1 MTATV
6 HGTDLGDQPA
16 WGPELPGRY
25 RLGGLVGVGGTA
37 SVYRATDVSTGT
49 EVAVK
54 VLHATSDP
62 TVAARFAGEVRL
74 LRGLHH
80 PGLARIVDAGLAGPH
95 PFLVTRFVD
104 GETLQTTI
112 RRGPMDVSEVTA
124 LGARL
129 ASTLAHV
136 HAHGVVHRDVK
147 PANILLDGTGR
158 PFLTDFGV
166 SRLVEA
172 TQLTETG
179 ATVGTPAYMA
189 PEQVRGSR
197 VGPAADVYALGLVL
211 LEALTGRREYPGG
224 LVESAV
230 ARLHRSPRVP
240 AELPTGLAA
249 LLRRMT
255 ADDPDRRP
263 DAGTVATRLAGRDA
277 AAAARGRRVARVL
290 AAAVALGVVGLG
302 VSRVPDLVRADAVVA
317 DTPAVLDAPAEA
329 GPIRPRTAGPAW
341 SWPSGPGP
349 RRRVAPVPRPRPA
362 PSRPRRR
369 RPGPRRTRAR
379 PGHSTTMLLTVRR
392 ATPQPATLRRTT
404 GPATP
409 QPATVSATPTRELRR
424 RRPRRRSRTTARPRD
439 TTRGAA
445 TAARDARRS
454 PGRPH
459 TTGPGLHRSRGRAG
473 VLLVGQP
480 RTPTSRNTT
489 PISPAAVRT
498 GRPVAVSADRAVLI
512 VMAPSSRWTVWS
524 RTGRRAG

>member
-302 VSRVPDLVRADAVVA
+302 VSRVPDLVGADAVVA
-317 DTPAVLDAPAEA
+317 DTPAVLDAPAKA
-329 GPIRPRTAGPAW
+329 GPDPSTDGGSRVVVAERTRASSAGRAGPAAAAGTE
-341 SWPSGPGP
+341 P
-349 RRRVAPVPRPRPA
+349 
-362 PSRPRRR
+362 
-369 RPGPRRTRAR
+369 
-379 PGHSTTMLLTVRR
+379 
-392 ATPQPATLRRTT
+392 
-404 GPATP
+404 PATP
-409 QPATVSATPTRELRR
+409 AAGTTPDAG
-424 RRPRRRSRTTARPRD
+424 TTGTLD
-439 TTRGAA
+439 DDAA
-445 TAARDARRS
+445 DDAARDAAARDS
-454 PGRPH
+454 AANDRP
-459 TTGPGLHRSRGRAG
+459 RDAAAG
-473 VLLVGQP
+473 DSVRDADAGAAT
-480 RTPTSRNTT
+480 TPTT
-489 PISPAAVRT
+489 AAKSNNGKAKGHDK
-498 GRPVAVSADRAVLI
+498 GRGN
-512 VMAPSSRWTVWS
+512 
-524 RTGRRAG
+524 GRS